1 MLGRLMVPS
10 VGIAAVA
17 VAAYAVVE
25 EVRSSRWQARQLSD
39 LNGELGFELQPG
51 PTDQVR
57 YPGDGPYDLR
67 LGYTQLPMFI
77 DRLRRQGYAVQ
88 EQARMSPRMV
98 RLAEHG
104 VFPTYH
110 EKNQGGLELLDCRAQ
125 PMFATRYPQRVY
137 EGFEAVPPL
146 LVQALLFIENRELL
160 DTDAPQRNPAVEWDR
175 LGKAAVSLGMR
186 LVGDSRS
193 PGGST
198 LATQIEKYRH
208 SPEGRTDGVRDKLR
222 QMASASL
229 RAYMDGPDTLARR
242 KQIVVDYINTVPL
255 AAKPGFGEVN
265 GLGDGLWVWYGRDF
279 DEVNRL
285 LTDTGEEPRPELQ
298 AQQALAFKQALSLM
312 ISQRRPSHYLG
323 EAESGLDE
331 LTNSYLR
338 IMTDAGLLSPAV
350 RDAALAL
357 KLELQPSAPPRA
369 PQQSFV
375 DRKATTAVRTRL
387 SAMLDVP
394 RAYDLDRMDLS
405 AHATLDTPVQRTA
418 TELLRGLRTPEG
430 ARAAGLYGFRL
441 LKDGDDPSKLVFS
454 FTLFERGEGVNRLR
468 VQTDIWDQP
477 FDINEGAR
485 LDLGSTS
492 KLRTLVTYLE
502 LVAELHERWGKL
514 DGIALAALQIP
525 ERDHIGRW
533 ARDYLM
539 HTSERALQPMLDA
552 AMQRKY
558 SAGPGEGFFTGGGL
572 HFFANF
578 EPEDNSRILTVADA
592 LRNSVNL
599 PFIRLMRDVVW
610 HVMYNAPDANPALFS
625 DPDSPRRREYLVR
638 FADKEGQAYLLRFW
652 RKYQGKDWAQTR
664 ETLLQGVRETP
675 PKLTAVL
682 RTIEP
687 QAGMQALSDFLVQR
701 LEEEMP
707 DYTDRE
713 LRKLYDTFD
722 PQRMSLSDRGYVAS
736 VHPLE
741 LWLVGWLREHPNGT
755 YTEAVAASA
764 KERQEVYSWLFKT
777 RYKGAQDVRIKSL
790 LEIEA
795 FLEIHRRWKRLGYP
809 FESITP
815 SYATAL
821 GASGD
826 RPAALAEFMGV
837 LLNDGVRQSTA
848 RIEELRFA
856 AGTPYETR
864 LMLQGNPPERVLP
877 PEVAFTARRAAFDV
891 VANGTARRLKDV
903 LKLRDGTIVPIGGKT
918 GTGDHRKDSFGRH
931 GVLLSSRVIS
941 RSATFMFVIGD
952 RYFGT
957 MMAYVQEPYAAQYK
971 FTSALPSQLMK
982 SLVPALVPLLDKGS
996 CPVPRRE
1003 LDIAPAAAATPGPT
1017 PAATATGNVVQSVQ
1031 VRAEV
1036 QPPQQAAR

>member
-1 MLGRLMVPS
+1 LKPFLSWRKLGRLVVPG

-17 VAAYAVVE
+17 AAAYTVVE
-25 EVRSSRWQARQLSD
+25 EVRSSRWQARQLSQISS
-39 LNGELGFELQPG
+39 ELGFELQPG
-51 PTDQVR
+51 ATDQVR

-67 LGYTQLPMFI
+67 LGYTQLPLFI
-77 DRLRRQGYAVQ
+77 DRLQRQGYTVQ
-88 EQARMSPRMV
+88 AQARMSPRMV
-98 RLAEHG
+98 ELADHG
-104 VFPTYH
+104 LFPTYH

-137 EGFEAVPPL
+137 DGFDAVPPL

-160 DTDAPQRNPAVEWDR
+160 DAAAPQRNPAVEWDR
-175 LGKAAVSLGMR
+175 LGKAALSLGLR
-186 LVGDSRS
+186 LVGDSGRS

-208 SPEGRTDGVRDKLR
+208 SPEGRTDGVKDKLR

-229 RAYMDGPDTLARR
+229 RAYIDGPDTLARR
-242 KQIVVDYINTVPL
+242 KQIVADYINTVPL
-255 AAKPGFGEVN
+255 AARPGFGEVN

-285 LTDTGEEPRPELQ
+285 LTDTGEDPRPELL

-312 ISQRRPSHYLG
+312 ISQRRPSHYLI
-323 EAESGLDE
+323 EADSGLED

-338 IMTDAGLLSPAV
+338 LLGDAGLISPAL
-350 RDAALAL
+350 RDAALPL
-357 KLELQPSAPPRA
+357 TLTLQSQAAPRA

-375 DRKATTAVRTRL
+375 DRKAATTLRTRL

-394 RAYDLDRMDLS
+394 RAYDLDRIDLR
-405 AHATLDTPVQRTA
+405 ARATLDTPVQRTA
-418 TELLRGLRTPEG
+418 TELLRGLGTPEG
-430 ARAAGLYGFRL
+430 AQAAGLYGFRL
-441 LKDGDDPSKLVFS
+441 LSPGDDPSKLVFS

-468 VQTDIWDQP
+468 VQTDNWDQP

-485 LDLGSTS
+485 LDLGSTA

-502 LVAELHERWGKL
+502 LVAELHERWNSL
-514 DGIALAALQIP
+514 DGIALAALELH

-533 ARDYLM
+533 ARDYLL
-539 HTSERALQPMLDA
+539 RASDRGLQPMLDA

-558 SAGPGEGFFTGGGL
+558 SASPGEGFFTGGGL

-578 EPEDNSRILTVADA
+578 EPGDNGKIMPVAEA
-592 LRNSVNL
+592 LRHSVNL

-610 HVMYNAPDANPALFS
+610 HVMYNLPSADPALFK
-625 DPDSPRRREYLVR
+625 DPDNPQRREYLMR

-652 RKYQGKDWAQTR
+652 RKYQGKDWTQVR
-664 ETLLQGVRETP
+664 ETLLQGVRETA
-675 PKLTAVL
+675 PKLTAVF

-687 QAGMQALSDFLVQR
+687 RAGMQDLSDFLLQQ
-701 LEEEMP
+701 LQEEMP
-707 DYTDRE
+707 NYTDKE
-713 LRKLYDTFD
+713 LRKLYDTYD
-722 PQRMSLSDRGYVAS
+722 PQRMSLADRGYVAS

-741 LWLVGWLREHPNGT
+741 LWLAGWLRDHPDGT
-755 YTEAVAASA
+755 FAEAVQASTQ
-764 KERQEVYSWLFKT
+764 ERQDVYAWLFKT
-777 RYKGAQDVRIKSL
+777 KHKGAQDVRIRNL

-795 FLEIHRRWKRLGYP
+795 FIEIHRRWKRLGYP
-809 FESITP
+809 FESLTP
-815 SYATAL
+815 SYASAL

-826 RPAALAEFMGV
+826 RPAALAEFMGI
-837 LLNDGVRQSTA
+837 LANDGLRQSTA
-848 RIEELRFA
+848 RIDELHFA
-856 AGTPYETR
+856 ENTPYETR
-864 LMLQGNPPERVLP
+864 LTLRGNPPERVLP
-877 PEVAFTARRAAFDV
+877 PEVAATARRAAFDV

-903 LKLRDGTIVPIGGKT
+903 LKLHDGTIVPIGGKT

-931 GVLLSSRVIS
+931 GQVLSSRVIS

-957 MMAYVQEPYAAQYK
+957 MMAYVQEPYAANYK

-982 SLVPALVPLLDKGS
+982 SLVPALVPLLEKGS
-996 CPVPRRE
+996 CPAPRAE
-1003 LDIAPAAAATPGPT
+1003 AAPT
-1017 PAATATGNVVQSVQ
+1017 PVPASSDVLQSVQ
-1031 VRAEV
+1031 VRADV
-1036 QPPQQAAR
+1036 QQQATR

>member
-1 MLGRLMVPS
+1 MLGRLVVPS

-17 VAAYAVVE
+17 AAAYALVE
-25 EVRSSRWQARQLSD
+25 EVRSSRWQARQLSEF
-39 LNGELGFELQPG
+39 NGELGFQLQGG

-67 LGYTQLPMFI
+67 LGYTQLPMFV

-88 EQARMSPRMV
+88 SQARMSPRMIS
-98 RLAEHG
+98 LAERG
-104 VFPTYH
+104 IFPTYH
-110 EKNQGGLELLDCRAQ
+110 EKNQGGLELVDCRAQ
-125 PMFATRYPQRVY
+125 PMFATRYPQRGY
-137 EGFEAVPPL
+137 DGFDAVPPL

-160 DTDAPQRNPAVEWDR
+160 DADTPQRNPAVEWDR
-175 LGKAAVSLGMR
+175 LGKAALSLGLR

-208 SPEGRTDGVRDKLR
+208 SPDGRTDGVRDKLR

-229 RAYMDGPDTLARR
+229 RAYIDGPDTMARR

-255 AAKPGFGEVN
+255 AAKAGFGEVN
-265 GLGDGLWVWYGRDF
+265 GLGDGLWAWYGRDF

-285 LTDTGEEPRPELQ
+285 LTDTGEEPRPELL

-312 ISQRRPSHYLG
+312 ISQRRPSHYLI
-323 EAESGLDE
+323 EPDAGLDE

-338 IMTDAGLLSPAV
+338 LMADAGLVNPAL
-350 RDAALAL
+350 RDAAQGLKLAL
-357 KLELQPSAPPRA
+357 QSQPPVRA

-375 DRKATTAVRTRL
+375 DRKAATAVRTRL
-387 SAMLDVP
+387 QAMLDVP
-394 RAYDLDRMDLS
+394 RAYDLDRLDLRAS
-405 AHATLDTPVQRTA
+405 ATLDTPVQRTA

-430 ARAAGLYGFRL
+430 ARNAGLYGFHL

-468 VQTDIWDQP
+468 VQTDNWDQP

-502 LVAELHERWGKL
+502 LVAEMHERWSKL
-514 DGIALAALQIP
+514 DGIALAALEIP

-539 HTSERALQPMLDA
+539 HTGERALQPMLDA

-572 HFFANF
+572 HYFANF
-578 EPEDNSRILTVADA
+578 EPDDNGRIMTVADA

-610 HVMYNAPDANPALFS
+610 HVMHNAPSADPALFN
-625 DPDSPRRREYLVR
+625 DPDNPQRREYLMR

-652 RKYQGKDWAQTR
+652 RKYQGKDWAQVR
-664 ETLLQGVRETP
+664 ETLLQGVRETA

-687 QAGMQALSDFLVQR
+687 QARMQDLSDFLVQR

-707 DYTDRE
+707 DYTDKE
-713 LRKLYDTFD
+713 LRKLYDTYD

-741 LWLVGWLREHPNGT
+741 LWLVGWLREHPEGT
-755 YTEAVAASA
+755 FTEAVAASA

-777 RYKGAQDVRIKSL
+777 RYKGAQDVRIKNL

-809 FESITP
+809 FESLTP
-815 SYATAL
+815 SYASAL

-826 RPAALAEFMGV
+826 RPAALAEFMGI
-837 LLNDGVRQSTA
+837 LANGGVRQSTA
-848 RIEELRFA
+848 RLEELHFA

-864 LMLQGNPPERVLP
+864 LLLQGNPPERVLP
-877 PEVAFTARRAAFDV
+877 EEVAFTARRAAFDV
-891 VANGTARRLKDV
+891 VANGTARRLNGV
-903 LKLRDGTIVPIGGKT
+903 LKLHDGTVVPIGGKT

-931 GVLLSSRVIS
+931 GQLLSSRVIS

-957 MMAYVQEPYAAQYK
+957 MMAYVQEPDAAKYK

-982 SLVPALVPLLDKGS
+982 SLVPALVPLLENGS
-996 CPVPRRE
+996 CPVPKRE
-1003 LDIAPAAAATPGPT
+1003 PEAQILPAAASAGT
-1017 PAATATGNVVQSVQ
+1017 VQSVQ

-1036 QPPQQAAR
+1036 QPQQAAR